1 MIYKHKNFELDM
13 NGSRGKLYVGGW
25 LRFMG
30 DPYVAIQMLLRFSN
44 NHPEVRKKFQQQL
57 EMREKPRF
65 ANSEK
70 DAASVQK

>member
-1 MIYKHKNFELDM
+1 MD
-13 NGSRGKLYVGGW
+13 NGKGKLYVANR

-70 DAASVQK
+70 DATSVQK